1 MLATNLTFRS
11 IAVLHIATF
20 VGLLLSFA
28 VAEPDHVIFYI
39 RRGGT
44 QCFTISAPANDKLTG
59 EVRVTNGAGDMP
71 IGFWVLV
78 GPTNDVLHSK
88 SDVEHEKFT
97 VLAPRGPHHGHDNV
111 STPSEYKLCIYH
123 RGPLGGGSVD
133 DVRKVFIT
141 FDASADPD
149 AEDDFGQSAKVLKGV
164 ALQSDV
170 NEIRAVISKIE
181 ESMLGVTEEID
192 TIRDREQALFDISSG
207 VAQQI
212 WVMGAVSC
220 LAIAAAG
227 FFQLHQTHGELKF
240 HGSKVLADGSQG
252 VSRENSRGMSR
263 RGSSIQLRRSLG
275 SIGRLASF
283 TESRKEVLPS
293 HTSLSHGPSLKK
305 VQSEK
310 SMSRSR
316 SVA

>member
-1 MLATNLTFRS
+1 M
-11 IAVLHIATF
+11 
-20 VGLLLSFA
+20 
-28 VAEPDHVIFYI
+28 IFYI

-59 EVRVTNGAGDMP
+59 EVRVTNGDGEMA

-78 GPTNDVLHSK
+78 GATNEVLHSK
-88 SDVEHEKFT
+88 SEVEHEKFT
-97 VLAPRGPHHGHDNV
+97 VIAPRGPHHGHDNV
-111 STPSEYKLCIYH
+111 STPSEYKLCVFH
-123 RGPLGGGSVD
+123 RGSLRGGGINDS
-133 DVRKVFIT
+133 RKVYVT

-149 AEDDFGQSAKVLKGV
+149 AAEDFGETAKVLKGV
-164 ALQSDV
+164 ALQNEV
-170 NEIRAVISKIE
+170 NEIRTVISKVERTLSGI
-181 ESMLGVTEEID
+181 TEEID
-192 TIRDREQALFDISSG
+192 SIRSREQSLFDISSG

-227 FFQLHQTHGELKF
+227 VFQMHQTHGELKF
-240 HGSKVLADGSQG
+240 HGNKVLADSRLGISQEG
-252 VSRENSRGMSR
+252 RSMMARQGR
-263 RGSSIQLRRSLG
+263 IHLRRSLG

-283 TESRKEVLPS
+283 SENRQTLPS
-293 HTSLSHGPSLKK
+293 HTSFSRGSSLKK